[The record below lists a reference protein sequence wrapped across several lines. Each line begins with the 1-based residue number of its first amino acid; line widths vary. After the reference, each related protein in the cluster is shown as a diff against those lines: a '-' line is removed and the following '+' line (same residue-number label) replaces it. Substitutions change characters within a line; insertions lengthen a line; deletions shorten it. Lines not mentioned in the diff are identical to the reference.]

1 MISPRGAYIS
11 IGDDMKHRKHRKY
24 GRILATGVC
33 AAALAALP
41 IDWVAAGQTV
51 AFTAAAMTQPQ
62 AAAVLLADRLEGE
75 APADPPPSDTPTVA
89 PPVTDSVPADT
100 APTPSDAVPP
110 ADGSG
115 GAVITE
121 TLDTGDKLAAVA
133 VKNRSSGAVDID
145 AALARE
151 LTPFTDTDEP
161 QVLIVHTHTTEGY
174 MLYDAGYYNAAD
186 RARTTDNSRNVCA
199 AGQALVRTLQAAGVH
214 AIQDTTVHDSPQ
226 YTGAY
231 SRSAAVVEKYLAQ
244 YPSIRVVI
252 DLHRDAV
259 VRGEDILKPTATVDG
274 KKAAQMMFVIG
285 VTDTPALSNPH
296 AAENLALA
304 AQWHRA
310 LAARSGDLMR
320 PLNTVDSRYNQHL
333 HAGYVL
339 VEVGAEGNTVAEAV
353 YSAELLGK
361 TLMEIMNEK

>member
-1 MISPRGAYIS
+1 M
-11 IGDDMKHRKHRKY
+11 
-24 GRILATGVC
+24 LATGGC
-33 AAALAALP
+33 IALLAALP

-62 AAAVLLADRLEGE
+62 AAAVLLADRLETPTPS
-75 APADPPPSDTPTVA
+75 APSAPPPTVTAPTA
-89 PPVTDSVPADT
+89 PPSVPADT
-100 APTPSDAVPP
+100 APAPSDTVPP

-121 TLDTGDKLAAVA
+121 TLDTGDRLAAVA
-133 VKNRSSGAVDID
+133 IKNRCSSAVDID
-145 AALARE
+145 AALARN
-151 LTPFTDTDEP
+151 LAPFADTDAP
-161 QVLIVHTHTTEGY
+161 QVLVIHTHTTEGY

-186 RARTTDNSRNVCA
+186 RARTADTTRNVCA
-199 AGQALVRTLQAAGVH
+199 AGQALVRTLQAAGVN

-231 SRSAAVVEKYLAQ
+231 SRSAAVVQAYLKQ

-274 KKAAQMMFVIG
+274 KRAAQMMFVIG
-285 VTDTPALSNPH
+285 ATDTPALSNPH

-361 TLMEIMNEK
+361 TLLEIL

>member
-1 MISPRGAYIS
+1 
-11 IGDDMKHRKHRKY
+11 MKRKKNRRY
-24 GRILATGVC
+24 GRI
-33 AAALAALP
+33 AAAAVVIAVIAALP
-41 IDWVAAGQTV
+41 IDWGAAGQTI

-62 AAAVLLADRLEGE
+62 AAAGLLADRLETIPDGDE
-75 APADPPPSDTPTVA
+75 VGPPLEGGVSGADGGSSSGDTQDIPTATVPAPSDTI
-89 PPVTDSVPADT
+89 
-100 APTPSDAVPP
+100 PP

-133 VKNRSSGAVDID
+133 VKNRSSGAVDIN

-151 LTPFTDTDEP
+151 LAPFTDTDEP
-161 QVLIVHTHTTEGY
+161 QVLVVHTHTTEGY

-199 AGQALVRTLQAAGVH
+199 AGQALVRTLQAAGIH

-231 SRSAAVVEKYLAQ
+231 SRSAAVVQSYLKK
-244 YPSIRVVI
+244 YPSIRVVV

-274 KKAAQMMFVIG
+274 KQAAQMMFVIG
-285 VTDTPALSNPH
+285 ATDSPALSNPH

-361 TLMEIMNEK
+361 TLVEIL

>member
-1 MISPRGAYIS
+1 
-11 IGDDMKHRKHRKY
+11 MKRKKNRRY
-24 GRILATGVC
+24 GRI
-33 AAALAALP
+33 AAAAAVIAVIAALP
-41 IDWVAAGQTV
+41 IDWNAAGQTI

-62 AAAVLLADRLEGE
+62 AAAGLLADRLDTTPDGDEVGPPLEGVVSG
-75 APADPPPSDTPTVA
+75 ADGGSSSGDTPST
-89 PPVTDSVPADT
+89 PAST
-100 APTPSDAVPP
+100 SPTPQQSVPP

-133 VKNRSSGAVDID
+133 VKNRSSGTVDIN

-151 LTPFTDTDEP
+151 LAPFTDTDEP
-161 QVLIVHTHTTEGY
+161 QVLVVHTHTTEGY

-186 RARTTDNSRNVCA
+186 RARTADNSRNVCA
-199 AGQALVRTLQAAGVH
+199 AGQALVRTLQAAGIH

-231 SRSAAVVEKYLAQ
+231 SRSAAVVQSYLKK

-259 VRGEDILKPTATVDG
+259 VRGDAIVKPTATVDG
-274 KKAAQMMFVIG
+274 KQAAQMMFVIG
-285 VTDTPALSNPH
+285 ATDSAALANPH

-361 TLMEIMNEK
+361 TLVEIL

>member
-1 MISPRGAYIS
+1 MKSPLGAYIS
-11 IGDDMKHRKHRKY
+11 IGDNMKRHNTRPYR
-24 GRILATGVC
+24 RILAAGGC
-33 AAALAALP
+33 IALVAVLP
-41 IDWVAAGQTV
+41 IDWVTAGQTV
-51 AFTAAAMTQPQ
+51 ALTAAAMTQPQ
-62 AAAVLLADRLEGE
+62 AAAVLLADRL
-75 APADPPPSDTPTVA
+75 DTTTPTAPDTAPTVTLPSA
-89 PPVTDSVPADT
+89 PPSVPADT
-100 APTPSDAVPP
+100 APTPQAEVPP

-121 TLDTGDKLAAVA
+121 TLDTGDRLAAVA

-145 AALARE
+145 AALARG
-151 LTPFTDTDEP
+151 LTPFADTDEP
-161 QVLIVHTHTTEGY
+161 QVLVIHTHTTEGY

-186 RARTTDNSRNVCA
+186 RARTTDHGRNVCA
-199 AGQALVRTLQAAGVH
+199 AGQALVRTLQAAGVA

-252 DLHRDAV
+252 DLHRDAI
-259 VRGEDILKPTATVDG
+259 VRGKDILKPTATVDG
-274 KKAAQMMFVIG
+274 KQAAQMMFVIG
-285 VTDTPALSNPH
+285 ATDTPALSNPH

-304 AQWHRA
+304 SQWHRA
-310 LAARSGDLMR
+310 LTARSGDLMR

-361 TLMEIMNEK
+361 TLLEIL

>member
-1 MISPRGAYIS
+1 M
-11 IGDDMKHRKHRKY
+11 
-24 GRILATGVC
+24 TGV
-33 AAALAALP
+33 AVAVVAALP
-41 IDWVAAGQTV
+41 IDWAAAGHTI
-51 AFTAAAMTQPQ
+51 AFTAAAMAQPQ
-62 AAAVLLADRLEGE
+62 AAAVLLADRLDTP
-75 APADPPPSDTPTVA
+75 PADTPTIL
-89 PPVTDSVPADT
+89 PPVGDDGADAPQDVPAS
-100 APTPSDAVPP
+100 AEPTLPVVAIPP
-110 ADGSG
+110 ADGTG

-121 TLDTGDKLAAVA
+121 TLDTGDRLAAVA

-145 AALARE
+145 AALARP
-151 LTPFTDTDEP
+151 LTPFADTDEP
-161 QVLIVHTHTTEGY
+161 QVLVIHTHTTEGY

-199 AGQALVRTLQAAGVH
+199 AGQALVRTLQAAGVN

-231 SRSAAVVEKYLAQ
+231 SRSAAVVERYLKQ

-259 VRGEDILKPTATVDG
+259 VRGDAILKPTATVDG
-274 KKAAQMMFVIG
+274 KRAAQMMFVIG
-285 VTDTPALSNPH
+285 ATDSPAIANPH

-361 TLMEIMNEK
+361 TLVEIMT

>member
-1 MISPRGAYIS
+1 M
-11 IGDDMKHRKHRKY
+11 
-24 GRILATGVC
+24 
-33 AAALAALP
+33 LAAGGCMALLAVLP
-41 IDWVAAGQTV
+41 IDWAAAGQTV

-62 AAAVLLADRLEGE
+62 AAAELLADRLD
-75 APADPPPSDTPTVA
+75 APTDTVPSATAPVMTEPTAPPSVPT
-89 PPVTDSVPADT
+89 DT
-100 APTPSDAVPP
+100 APAPQQNIPP

-121 TLDTGDKLAAVA
+121 VLDTGDRLAAVA
-133 VKNRSSGAVDID
+133 IKNRCSSTVDID
-145 AALARE
+145 ASLARK
-151 LTPFTDTDEP
+151 LTPFADTDAP
-161 QVLIVHTHTTEGY
+161 QVLVIHTHTTEGY
-174 MLYDAGYYNAAD
+174 MLYDAGYYNAVD
-186 RARTTDNSRNVCA
+186 RDRTTDNSRNVCA
-199 AGQALVRTLQAAGVH
+199 AGQALVRTLQAAGVG

-231 SRSAAVVEKYLAQ
+231 SRSAAVVEQYLKKY
-244 YPSIRVVI
+244 PTIRVVI

-259 VRGEDILKPTATVDG
+259 VRGTDILKPTATVDG
-274 KKAAQMMFVIG
+274 KQAAQMMFVIG
-285 VTDTPALSNPH
+285 ATDTPALSNPH

-361 TLMEIMNEK
+361 TLLEIL